1 MAPLPTTP
9 LPPPPPHTFVGREIP
24 PLWSAYMAENKY
36 PTAAMCLAIIIVTLL
51 VVALLLCTGR
61 RWQECNGSGAIRQ
74 RICQHCRDVAS
85 ARAARLRSCQAD
97 SVELSTQG
105 AAKKDFE
112 GPAPW
117 HGSNVLN
124 TSWGWM
130 I

>member
-9 LPPPPPHTFVGREIP
+9 PPHMFVGREIP
-24 PLWSAYMAENKY
+24 PLWSAYMAENKN

-61 RWQECNGSGAIRQ
+61 HWQECNGRGAFRR

-85 ARAARLRSCQAD
+85 ARAARLRLCQAD
-97 SVELSTQG
+97 SVELSTR
-105 AAKKDFE
+105 ATAEKDFE
-112 GPAPW
+112 GPTLW
-117 HGSNVLN
+117 HGSNMLN

-130 I
+130 S